1 VYEFLAPLRTRTIPP
16 SMQAAATYEEW
27 AASAEAYDRARGMDK
42 WKQTDKSQHYDHR
55 FIRERLELIRTLL
68 KQCEYRNLMA
78 VLEVDIPFYGS
89 HICRPALYSK
99 AIFGTKQ
106 LIHDYITTVC
116 NALQALVT
124 VAPEDIAPVVKT
136 KFFRRVSRSCG
147 HSALMLSGGAVLGF
161 FHAGVMRALFEQNL
175 LPRVI
180 SGSSAGSIMAAVAC
194 THTDEQLR
202 DRLRTDRLYLETDNA
217 CNAQPAMGLTEKDTS
232 RVDARRLGDY
242 LENIIP
248 DMTFKEAEEAS
259 GRSLNITVTG
269 LRPNQ
274 ESLLLN
280 PVSAPNVYVR
290 SAVMA
295 SFAIY
300 GIYPPV
306 TLVGKNAV
314 GERVNYLPHLQWIDG
329 SFVDDLPAR
338 RLSRFYGINHFISS
352 MTNPAALALTPDPDT
367 DKSLLDGLL
376 NYHARVFKKITT
388 ETLKLSRDHL
398 RIKSPIGSLLQHL
411 SYSVVAQEYTADI
424 NIFLR
429 NRCDHPLRLLKAPSR
444 EEMKRLIREGERA
457 TWEKIEMVRDSTA
470 ISRTLEGIL
479 RTRVWNRG

>member
-1 VYEFLAPLRTRTIPP
+1 MYEFIAPLKKRTIPP
-16 SMQAAATYEEW
+16 QMQAAATYDEW
-27 AASAEAYDRARGMDK
+27 TASAEAYDRARGLDK

-55 FIRERLELIRTLL
+55 FIRERLELIRALID
-68 KQCEYRNLMA
+68 QCEYRNLMA

-99 AIFGTKQ
+99 AMFGTKQ

-116 NALQALVT
+116 NALKTLLT
-124 VAPEDIAPVVKT
+124 VESEIIAPVEKT
-136 KFFRRVSRSCG
+136 KFFRRVSLSCG

-161 FHAGVMRALFEQNL
+161 FHAGVMKALFEQNL

-194 THTDEQLR
+194 THSDEQLR
-202 DRLRTDRLYLETDNA
+202 DRLSLKRLYLETDTA
-217 CNAQPAMGLTEKDTS
+217 CNVQPEVSLMLKDDS
-232 RVDARRLGDY
+232 RMDAERLGIY

-248 DMTFKEAEEAS
+248 DMTFKEAEEVS

-280 PVSAPNVYVR
+280 PISAPHVYVR

-295 SFAIY
+295 SCAIY

-306 TLVGKNAV
+306 TLVGKNTA
-314 GERVNYLPHLQWIDG
+314 GEHVDYLPHLQWIDG
-329 SFVDDLPAR
+329 SFVDDLPAK
-338 RLSRFYGINHFISS
+338 RLARLYGINHFISS

-367 DKSLLDGLL
+367 DKSLLGGLL
-376 NYHARVFKKITT
+376 NCHARVFKKITT

-411 SYSVVAQEYTADI
+411 SYSVLAQEYTADI

-429 NRCDHPLRLLKAPSR
+429 NRCDHPLRLLDTPSR
-444 EEMKRLIREGERA
+444 EEMKRLIHEGERA
-457 TWEKIEMVRDSTA
+457 TWEKIEMVRDCTA

-479 RTRVWNRG
+479 RTRVWNKG